1 MCDAKRLRLRLFF
14 FFLEKGWKF
23 LLESVF
29 YMLKRFY

>member
-14 FFLEKGWKF
+14 FWEKGWKF

>member
-14 FFLEKGWKF
+14 FWEKGGKF

>member
-1 MCDAKRLRLRLFF
+1 MCDAKRLRLRL